1 MAVTSHVNRNLAN
14 VLTLIA
20 LNKICQGLSSDDYRQ
35 EVENLR
41 RQLELITEE
50 KNELEVSICGVAFSN
65 VQLNNGLSSFVSCYV
80 CALGT

>member
-1 MAVTSHVNRNLAN
+1 MAVTSHVNCNLAN
-14 VLTLIA
+14 VLTFIA

-65 VQLNNGLSSFVSCYV
+65 VWLNNG
-80 CALGT
+80 

>member
-1 MAVTSHVNRNLAN
+1 MAVTSHVNCNLAN
-14 VLTLIA
+14 VLTFIA

-65 VQLNNGLSSFVSCYV
+65 VQLNNG
-80 CALGT
+80 